1 MKLMN
6 PQIPFI
12 QPDEQVIFQ
21 SDDLMLTNQ
30 RVVANWNN
38 SGRQIPEIQKPL
50 TDILAC
56 EKLNGGSES
65 RVRSGLKL
73 IAIGLITLG
82 FNLVLHGII
91 QNGFIDSLLFIIE
104 AASLIYGTYMVLLS
118 LATPKPKTT
127 ILFTEVNSKT
137 FAVSL
142 PGWDNPD
149 AQTFTTKFDQL
160 KQSH

>member
-1 MKLMN
+1 MN

-82 FNLVLHGII
+82 FNLVLHM
-91 QNGFIDSLLFIIE
+91 SLQ
-104 AASLIYGTYMVLLS
+104 G
-118 LATPKPKTT
+118 
-127 ILFTEVNSKT
+127 
-137 FAVSL
+137 
-142 PGWDNPD
+142 G
-149 AQTFTTKFDQL
+149 
-160 KQSH
+160 